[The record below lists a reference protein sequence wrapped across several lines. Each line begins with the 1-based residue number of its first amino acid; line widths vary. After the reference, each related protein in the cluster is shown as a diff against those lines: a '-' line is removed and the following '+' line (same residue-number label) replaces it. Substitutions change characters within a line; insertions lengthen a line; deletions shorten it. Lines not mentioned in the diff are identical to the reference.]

1 MADPQKLTATE
12 FAQSIKAKY
21 PDYAEVPDDVLAAK
35 MLEKY
40 PEYRDRVITP
50 DFTTQNEPFG
60 RSMEDARDANLRDL
74 QKYLPAIG
82 GTIGGLT
89 GGIPG
94 AALGGAAGQGFQTL
108 LAHFKE
114 LAGAARDVGNAQAGG
129 TYGVGGAVMSGA
141 ASGAAEGAL
150 AAGKQAALQGAVQ
163 GLGDLA
169 IKPGLSYLGRSFMQS
184 AVKPG
189 LKTVTRA
196 MAAGETTPPVVQTL
210 LDQGINVTAG
220 GYRKLQTLLNATN
233 DEISQAIASSN
244 AGIAPLKVAGRLIDT
259 ARTFANQV
267 NPQADLAAISTVG
280 ENFLDSQAHRPLI
293 PVAEAQSL
301 KQGTY
306 ARIGEKYG
314 QTSAASIE
322 AEKGLAR
329 GLKEEIANEV
339 PDVSA
344 LNAKEGKLI
353 EALYA
358 VGKRV
363 ALSGNS
369 NQVGIS
375 WATHNPT
382 VFLASLMERS
392 PAVQSMLARG
402 MYAGAAGAA
411 GVSEAAIRAAV
422 ESLASEGQSST
433 STGPA
438 SR

>member
-1 MADPQKLTATE
+1 MAQVPAG
-12 FAQSIKAKY
+12 FI
-21 PDYAEVPDDVLAAK
+21 PDAPPAGQVPAGFIPDGFVPDFRA
-35 MLEKY
+35 E
-40 PEYRDRVITP
+40 
-50 DFTTQNEPFG
+50 NEPYG
-60 RSMEDARDANLRDL
+60 RSMEDAAAANLRDL
-74 QKYLPAIG
+74 LKYLPAVG

-108 LAHFKE
+108 LNHFKE
-114 LAGAARDVGNAQAGG
+114 LAGAAKDVSNNPPLD
-129 TYGVGGAVMSGA
+129 SIKGA
-141 ASGAAEGAL
+141 AVGAGEGAL

-169 IKPGLSYLGRSFMQS
+169 IKPGLTYLGRSVMQS

-189 LKTVTRA
+189 LKTVTRS

-210 LDQGINVTAG
+210 LDKGINVTAG

-233 DEISQAIASSN
+233 DEISQAIAASN
-244 AGIAPLKVAGRLIDT
+244 AGIAPIKVAGRLSDT

-267 NPQADLAAISTVG
+267 NPQADLAAISSVG
-280 ENFLDSQAHRPLI
+280 ENFLESQAHRPLI
-293 PVAEAQSL
+293 PVAEAQAL

-306 ARIGEKYG
+306 ARIGDKYG
-314 QTSAASIE
+314 QASAASIE
-322 AEKGLAR
+322 AEKSLAR

-363 ALSGNS
+363 ALSGNA
-369 NQVGIS
+369 NQVGMS
-375 WATHNPT
+375 WLIHNPT

-392 PAVQSMLARG
+392 PVVQSMLARG
-402 MYAGAAGAA
+402 MYSGAAAAA
-411 GVSEAAIRAAV
+411 GVSEASIRAAV
-422 ESLASEGQSST
+422 EALASEGAST
-433 STGPA
+433 STGPTK
-438 SR
+438 R